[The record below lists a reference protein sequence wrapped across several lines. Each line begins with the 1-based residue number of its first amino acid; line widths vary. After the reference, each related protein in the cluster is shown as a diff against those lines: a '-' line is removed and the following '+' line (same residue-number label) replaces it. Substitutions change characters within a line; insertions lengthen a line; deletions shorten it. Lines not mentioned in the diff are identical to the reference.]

1 MTDQLKRIS
10 GNRWGTI
17 FSELPIL
24 RVFRFRRGPS
34 RKELMAVFHVKYDN
48 FKLLLESNTEL
59 LKIISDIEQKLRGQ
73 SAFGLPYIEAQ
84 TMRAFFHCSRM
95 IHCIEKMTGRPYLL
109 LKKVLEDIQQVI
121 KGEGSPAG
129 RTSCRDFILTY
140 PQILTH
146 DLADSVGEK
155 NANVAEVRNHVH
167 LTVPNGFAITTAA
180 FEHFMAANRLVEV
193 VQRLK
198 AKADIIET
206 ETILQVSEQIQQL
219 MAESDVP
226 EDLGRM
232 ILDAFDEL
240 ESGTPASCKPLKISM
255 RSSAIGEDS
264 TLSFAGQ
271 YLTVLNVPRE
281 KILEEYKNILASLF
295 TPRAIAYRL
304 HMGIPFTDASMA
316 VACMEMIPARA
327 SGVLYTRN
335 PVNPVDNRV
344 LINAVW
350 GLGPYAVD
358 GIVPPDSYFL
368 SKDDPPVLLKSRI
381 QEKTARLVGRP
392 DGYVVEEAVAE
403 ELRQQACL
411 SENQARELAA
421 AGLKLEAHFGCP
433 QDVEWALDNQERF
446 VILQARPLR
455 LEGRDSDGKTL
466 DPSIPEGATV
476 LLEDVDVAC
485 PGIGFGPAVHV
496 RTEADLAAFPDGGVL
511 IAVHAS
517 PQYVIAMNK
526 AQAIITDF
534 GSIVSHM
541 ASLAREYM
549 VPTLMNTRQ
558 ATSRITAG
566 TEVTVDAY
574 NGRVY
579 QGRVP
584 EVLDSG
590 LRHGG
595 FVVKGPAY
603 QALRRRA
610 DLIVPL
616 NLTDP
621 QSAQFAEQNCRTIH
635 DIMRFIHEKS
645 YAVVFQLGDLVTD
658 RASISA
664 QLKAPI
670 PIDLYVID
678 LFGGLKVDAT
688 RVASVTPEDVTSVP
702 FKALLKGML
711 HKDLVVSQTR
721 PVNLSGFLS
730 VMSEQMV
737 SQPGAGAE
745 RFGDRSYA
753 IVSDKYLNFSSRVGY
768 HYSVLDCYCGKTPAK
783 NYINFQFK
791 GGAADDVRRS
801 RRARMIEKVLGSL
814 GFLVETTG
822 DRVRARMAKQEE
834 SYLQEKIDILGRLLI
849 YTRQM
854 DMMMH
859 TETHVAQLTECFL
872 QGNYCLDPSAAQNR
886 EEACPPSEEPR
897 PQPP

>member
-1 MTDQLKRIS
+1 VGGASRRIADMTDHLRRPT
-10 GNRWGTI
+10 GNRWGMI
-17 FSELPIL
+17 FSELPI
-24 RVFRFRRGPS
+24 FRLFRSRRGPS
-34 RKELMAVFHVKYDN
+34 RQELMAAFHVKYDN

-95 IHCIEKMTGRPYLL
+95 IHCIEKMSGQPYPL
-109 LKKVLEDIQQVI
+109 LKKVLDDIQQVI
-121 KGEGSPAG
+121 KGEGSPTG

-140 PQILTH
+140 PQILSH
-146 DLADSVGEK
+146 ELVDSVGEK
-155 NANVAEVRNHVH
+155 NANVAEVQNHVH
-167 LTVPNGFAITTAA
+167 LTVPRGFAITTAA
-180 FEHFMAANRLVEV
+180 FGHFMTANRLVEV

-206 ETILQVSEQIQQL
+206 ETILQVSEQIQQI

-240 ESGTPASCKPLKISM
+240 DSGTPASCKPLKISM

-295 TPRAIAYRL
+295 TPRAIAYSL

-316 VACMEMIPARA
+316 VACMEMIPAQA
-327 SGVLYTRN
+327 SGVMYTRN

-381 QEKTARLVGRP
+381 QEKTVRLVGRP
-392 DGYVVEEAVAE
+392 DGYVVEETVAE

-411 SENQARELAA
+411 SEEQARELAA
-421 AGLKLEAHFGCP
+421 SGLKLEAHFGCP
-433 QDVEWALDNQERF
+433 QDVEWAMDNEERL
-446 VILQARPLR
+446 VILQTRPLR
-455 LEGRDSDGKTL
+455 MEGRDSDGKTF
-466 DPSIPEGATV
+466 DPGIPEGATV
-476 LLEDVDVAC
+476 LLGDADVAC
-485 PGIGFGPAVHV
+485 PGIGFGPAVHI

-511 IAVHAS
+511 IAVQAS

-558 ATSRITAG
+558 ATSLIAPG

-584 EVLDSG
+584 EVIDSG

-603 QALRRRA
+603 HALRRRA

-664 QLKAPI
+664 RLKAPI
-670 PIDLYVID
+670 PLDLYVID
-678 LFGGLKVDAT
+678 LFGGLRVDAT
-688 RVASVTPEDVTSVP
+688 RVASVTPEEVTSVP
-702 FKALLKGML
+702 FRALLKGML
-711 HKDLVVSQTR
+711 HQDLAVPQTR

-737 SQPGAGAE
+737 PQAGTGGE

-822 DRVRARMAKQEE
+822 DRVRARMAKQDE

-859 TETHVAQLTECFL
+859 SEAHVTQLTECFL
-872 QGNYCLDPSAAQNR
+872 QGNYCLDPARESA
-886 EEACPPSEEPR
+886 CSPV
-897 PQPP
+897 

>member
-1 MTDQLKRIS
+1 MTGMKLSD
-10 GNRWGTI
+10 
-17 FSELPIL
+17 LPIFNI
-24 RVFRFRRGPS
+24 FRFRKGPS
-34 RKELMAVFHVKYDN
+34 RQELMAGFTVKYDN

-73 SAFGLPYIEAQ
+73 SAFGLPFIEAQ

-95 IHCIEKMTGRPYLL
+95 IHCIEQMSGRPYPL
-109 LKKVLEDIQQVI
+109 LKRVLEDIQQVI
-121 KGEGSPAG
+121 KGEGGPGG
-129 RTSCRDFILTY
+129 RTSCTDFILKY
-140 PQILTH
+140 PQILTR
-146 DLADSVGEK
+146 DLAHAVGEK
-155 NANVAEVRNHVH
+155 NANVAEVRNQIH
-167 LTVPNGFAITTAA
+167 LSVPRGFAITTAA
-180 FEHFMAANRLVEV
+180 FDHFMAANRLVDV

-206 ETILQVSEQIQQL
+206 ETILQVSEQIQML
-219 MAESDVP
+219 MAESEVP

-232 ILDAFDEL
+232 IVESYDEL
-240 ESGTPASCKPLKISM
+240 DSETPASRKPLKISL

-304 HMGIPFTDASMA
+304 HMGIPFTEAAMA

-327 SGVLYTRN
+327 SGVMYTRN
-335 PVNPVDNRV
+335 PVNAVDNRV

-358 GIVPPDSYFL
+358 GVVPPDSYFL
-368 SKDDPPVLLKSRI
+368 SKDEPPVLLKSRI
-381 QEKTARLVGRP
+381 QEKTARLIGRV

-403 ELRQQACL
+403 ELRNRACL
-411 SENQARELAA
+411 SEEQTHELAG
-421 AGLKLEAHFGCP
+421 AGLKLEAHFGVP
-433 QDVEWALDNQERF
+433 QDVEWALDDAERL
-446 VILQARPLR
+446 VILQTRPLR
-455 LEGRDSDGKTL
+455 LEGRESDGKSL
-466 DPSIPEGATV
+466 DPGIPEGATV
-476 LLEDVDVAC
+476 LLDDADVAC
-485 PGIGFGPAVHV
+485 PGIGFGPAVLV
-496 RTEADLAAFPDGGVL
+496 RTEAELAAFPDGGVL

-517 PQYVIAMNK
+517 PQYVMAMNK

-558 ATSRITAG
+558 ATSRIAPG

-579 QGRVP
+579 LGRVP
-584 EVLDSG
+584 EVLNSG

-595 FVVKGPAY
+595 FIVKGPAY

-621 QSAQFAEQNCRTIH
+621 RSPHFAEQNCRTIH

-645 YAVVFQLGDLVTD
+645 YAEVFQLGDLVTE
-658 RASISA
+658 RARISA
-664 QLKAPI
+664 RLKAAI
-670 PIDLYVID
+670 PIDLHVID
-678 LFGGLKVDAT
+678 LFGGLSVDAT

-702 FKALLKGML
+702 FRALLRGML
-711 HKDLVVSQTR
+711 HKDLVASQTR

-730 VMSEQMV
+730 VMGEQMV
-737 SQPGAGAE
+737 SPPGAYSE

-791 GGAADDVRRS
+791 GGAADDARRS

-822 DRVRARMAKQEE
+822 DQVRARMAKQDQPYLEE
-834 SYLQEKIDILGRLLI
+834 KLDLLGRLLVF
-849 YTRQM
+849 TRQM

-859 TETHVAQLTECFL
+859 SEAHVTQLTECFL
-872 QGNYCLDPSAAQNR
+872 QGNYTLDPAALDKGR
-886 EEACPPSEEPR
+886 LTCPLPTPEQ
-897 PQPP
+897 QPDS

>member
-1 MTDQLKRIS
+1 MKL
-10 GNRWGTI
+10 
-17 FSELPIL
+17 SELPIFNI
-24 RVFRFRRGPS
+24 FRSRRSSS
-34 RKELMAVFHVKYDN
+34 RQELMAGFTVKYDN

-84 TMRAFFHCSRM
+84 TMRAFFHCGRM
-95 IHCIEKMTGRPYLL
+95 IHCIEQMSGRPYPL

-121 KGEGSPAG
+121 KGEASPAG
-129 RTSCRDFILTY
+129 RMACADFILTY
-140 PQILTH
+140 PRITTRG
-146 DLADSVGEK
+146 LADAVGEK
-155 NANVAEVRNHVH
+155 NANIAEVRNQVQ
-167 LTVPNGFAITTAA
+167 LAVPRGFAITTAA
-180 FEHFMAANRLVEV
+180 FDHFMAANRLVEV

-206 ETILQVSEQIQQL
+206 ETILQVSEQIQML
-219 MAESDVP
+219 MAESEVP
-226 EDLGRM
+226 DDLGRM
-232 ILDAFDEL
+232 IVAGFDEL
-240 ESGTPASCKPLKISM
+240 EADAPPSRRPLKVSM

-271 YLTVLNVPRE
+271 YLSVLNVPRE
-281 KILEEYKNILASLF
+281 RLLDEYKNILASLF

-304 HMGIPFTDASMA
+304 HMGIPFTEASMA

-327 SGVLYTRN
+327 SGVMYTRN
-335 PVNPVDNRV
+335 PVNAVDNRV

-381 QEKTARLVGRP
+381 QEKTARLVGRSE
-392 DGYVVEEAVAE
+392 GGVVEEAVSEA
-403 ELRQQACL
+403 LSRQACL
-411 SENQARELAA
+411 SEAQAQELAA
-421 AGLKLEAHFGCP
+421 AGLKLEAHFGLP
-433 QDVEWALDNQERF
+433 QDVEWALDDADRF
-446 VILQARPLR
+446 VILQTRPLR
-455 LEGRDSDGKTL
+455 LEGRESDGKSL
-466 DPSIPEGATV
+466 DAGIPEGAT
-476 LLEDVDVAC
+476 LLLDDADVAC

-496 RTEADLAAFPDGGVL
+496 RTEAELAAFPDGGVL
-511 IAVHAS
+511 VAVHAS
-517 PQYVIAMNK
+517 PQFVMAMNK

-558 ATSRITAG
+558 ATARIAPGTA
-566 TEVTVDAY
+566 VTVDAY
-574 NGRVY
+574 NGRIY
-579 QGRVP
+579 LGHVP
-584 EVLDSG
+584 EVLNSG

-595 FVVKGPAY
+595 FVVKGAAY

-621 QSAQFAEQNCRTIH
+621 RSPQFAEPHCRTIH

-664 QLKAPI
+664 KLQAAI

-678 LFGGLKVDAT
+678 LFGGLSVDAT
-688 RVASVTPEDVTSVP
+688 RVGSITPEQVVSVP

-711 HKDLVVSQTR
+711 RRDLGGGQPR
-721 PVNLSGFLS
+721 PVNMSGFLS
-730 VMSEQMV
+730 VMSEQIT
-737 SQPGAGAE
+737 SSGGTASD

-801 RRARMIEKVLGSL
+801 RRARMIEMVLGSL

-822 DRVRARMAKQEE
+822 DRVRARMAKQEQPHLE
-834 SYLQEKIDILGRLLI
+834 EKLDLLGRLLI

-859 TETHVAQLTECFL
+859 TEAHVIQLTECFL
-872 QGNYCLDPSAAQNR
+872 QGNYILDPAAAGTR
-886 EEACPPSEEPR
+886 ENACPLPGDDR
-897 PQPP
+897 PPA

>member
-1 MTDQLKRIS
+1 MRL
-10 GNRWGTI
+10 
-17 FSELPIL
+17 SELPIFNI
-24 RVFRFRRGPS
+24 FRSRKGPS
-34 RKELMAVFHVKYDN
+34 RQELMAGFTVKYDN

-84 TMRAFFHCSRM
+84 TMRAFFHCGRM
-95 IHCIEKMTGRPYLL
+95 IHCIERMSGRPYAL
-109 LKKVLEDIQQVI
+109 LKKVLEDIQHVI
-121 KGEGSPAG
+121 KGEGGPGG
-129 RTSCRDFILTY
+129 RTSCTDFILKY
-140 PQILTH
+140 PQITTR
-146 DLADSVGEK
+146 DLADAVGEK
-155 NANVAEVRNHVH
+155 NANVAEARNQVH
-167 LTVPNGFAITTAA
+167 LVVPRAFAITTAA
-180 FEHFMAANRLVEV
+180 FDHFMAANHLVEV
-193 VQRLK
+193 VRRLK

-206 ETILQVSEQIQQL
+206 ETILQVSEQIQML
-219 MAESDVP
+219 MAESEVP

-232 ILDAFDEL
+232 IIESYDELDAE
-240 ESGTPASCKPLKISM
+240 TPVARKPLKISM

-281 KILEEYKNILASLF
+281 KLLEEYRNILASLF

-304 HMGIPFTDASMA
+304 HMGIPFTEASMA

-327 SGVLYTRN
+327 SGVMYTRN
-335 PVNPVDNRV
+335 PVNAVDNRV

-368 SKDDPPVLLKSRI
+368 SKEDPPALLKSRI
-381 QEKTARLVGRP
+381 QEKTARLVGRA
-392 DGYVVEEAVAE
+392 DGYVVEEAVSE
-403 ELRQQACL
+403 ELRNQACL
-411 SENQARELAA
+411 SEAQAQELAA
-421 AGLKLEAHFGCP
+421 SGLKLEAHFGVP
-433 QDVEWALDNQERF
+433 QDVEWALDDADRF
-446 VILQARPLR
+446 VILQTRPLR
-455 LEGRDSDGKTL
+455 LEGRESDGKSL
-466 DPSIPEGATV
+466 DPCIPEGAT
-476 LLEDVDVAC
+476 LLLDDADVAC
-485 PGIGFGPAVHV
+485 PGIGCGPAVHV

-517 PQYVIAMNK
+517 PQFVMAMNK

-558 ATSRITAG
+558 ATTLITPG
-566 TEVTVDAY
+566 TEMTVDAY

-579 QGRVP
+579 LGRVP
-584 EVLDSG
+584 EVLNSG

-621 QSAQFAEQNCRTIH
+621 RSPHFAEQHCRTIH

-664 QLKAPI
+664 RLKAAI

-678 LFGGLKVDAT
+678 LFGGLKVDAA
-688 RVASVTPEDVTSVP
+688 RVEAVTPEDVVSVP
-702 FKALLKGML
+702 FKALLRGML
-711 HKDLVVSQTR
+711 RPDLGGAQPR
-721 PVNLSGFLS
+721 PVNLSGFFS
-730 VMSEQMV
+730 VMSEQV
-737 SQPGAGAE
+737 ISAGGTASE

-791 GGAADDVRRS
+791 GGAADDARRS

-822 DRVRARMAKQEE
+822 DRVRARLAKQEQAYIE
-834 SYLQEKIDILGRLLI
+834 EKLDLLGRLLI

-859 TETHVAQLTECFL
+859 TEAHVERLTECFL
-872 QGNYCLDPSAAQNR
+872 QGNYRLDPTDSENR
-886 EEACPPSEEPR
+886 EGACPLPEKER
-897 PQPP
+897 VQPPA

>member
-1 MTDQLKRIS
+1 MKL
-10 GNRWGTI
+10 
-17 FSELPIL
+17 SELPIFNI
-24 RVFRFRRGPS
+24 FRSRNRPS
-34 RKELMAVFHVKYDN
+34 RQELMTGFTVKYDN

-84 TMRAFFHCSRM
+84 TMRSFFHCGRM
-95 IHCIEKMTGRPYLL
+95 IQCIEKMSGRPYPLL
-109 LKKVLEDIQQVI
+109 RKALDDIQHLI
-121 KGEGSPAG
+121 KGEAVSAG
-129 RTSCRDFILTY
+129 RAACGDLILTY
-140 PQILTH
+140 DRIRSRE
-146 DLADSVGEK
+146 LAEAVGEK
-155 NANVAEVRNHVH
+155 NANVAEVFNHVH
-167 LTVPNGFAITTAA
+167 LTVPRGFAITTAA

-206 ETILQVSEQIQQL
+206 ETILQVSEQIQLL

-226 EDLGRM
+226 EDLGRQ
-232 ILDAFDEL
+232 ILATYDEL
-240 ESGTPASCKPLKISM
+240 NAQTPASRRPLKISM

-264 TLSFAGQ
+264 ALSFAGQ

-281 KILEEYKNILASLF
+281 KILDEYKNILASLF

-304 HMGIPFTDASMA
+304 HMGIPFTEASMA
-316 VACMEMIPARA
+316 VACMEMIPART
-327 SGVLYTRN
+327 SGVMYTRN
-335 PVNPVDNRV
+335 PVNAVDNRV

-381 QEKTARLVGRP
+381 QEKTARLVGRA
-392 DGYVVEEAVAE
+392 DGYVVEEKVSE
-403 ELRQQACL
+403 ELSRQACL
-411 SENQARELAA
+411 TEDQARALAVS
-421 AGLKLEAHFGCP
+421 GLKLEAHFGSP
-433 QDVEWALDNQERF
+433 QDVEWALDEADRF
-446 VILQARPLR
+446 VILQTRPLR
-455 LEGRDSDGKTL
+455 LEGREADSQGL
-466 DPSIPEGATV
+466 DPGIPEGAQV
-476 LLEDVDVAC
+476 LLEDADVAC

-496 RTEADLAAFPDGGVL
+496 RTEAELAAFPDGGVL

-517 PQYVIAMNK
+517 PQFVMAMNK

-558 ATSRITAG
+558 ATARVASG

-579 QGRVP
+579 LGKVP
-584 EVLDSG
+584 EVLNSG

-616 NLTDP
+616 HLTDP
-621 QSAQFAEQNCRTIH
+621 KSPHFAEDRCRTIH
-635 DIMRFIHEKS
+635 DIMRFIHERS
-645 YAVVFQLGDLVTD
+645 YAVVFQLGDMVTD

-664 QLKAPI
+664 RLKAPI

-678 LFGGLKVDAT
+678 LSGGLKVDAT
-688 RVASVTPEDVTSVP
+688 KVDVVTPEEVASVP
-702 FKALLKGML
+702 FRALLQGML
-711 HKDLVVSQTR
+711 HKDLGGAQPR
-721 PVNLSGFLS
+721 PVNLSGFFS
-730 VMSEQMV
+730 VMSEQV
-737 SQPGAGAE
+737 LSSGGSASE

-753 IVSDKYLNFSSRVGY
+753 IISDKYLNFSSRVGY

-791 GGAADDVRRS
+791 GGAADDMRRA
-801 RRARMIEKVLGSL
+801 RRARMIEKLLGRL
-814 GFLVETTG
+814 GFLVESAG
-822 DRVRARMAKQEE
+822 DRVTARMAKQEDA
-834 SYLQEKIDILGRLLI
+834 YLAEKLDVLGRLLI

-859 TETHVAQLTECFL
+859 TEAHVEQFTECFL
-872 QGNYCLDPSAAQNR
+872 QGNYCFDATAAANR
-886 EEACPPSEEPR
+886 EGACPLPNDAA
-897 PQPP
+897 PPP

>member
-1 MTDQLKRIS
+1 MKLSD
-10 GNRWGTI
+10 
-17 FSELPIL
+17 LPIFNI
-24 RVFRFRRGPS
+24 FRS
-34 RKELMAVFHVKYDN
+34 RKSSSRQELMASFTVKYDN

-84 TMRAFFHCSRM
+84 TMRAFFHCGRM
-95 IHCIEKMTGRPYLL
+95 IHCIEQMSGRPYAS
-109 LKKVLEDIQQVI
+109 LKKVLENIQHLI
-121 KGEGSPAG
+121 KGEGGPGG
-129 RTSCRDFILTY
+129 RTSCMEFILKY
-140 PQILTH
+140 PQIFTR
-146 DLADSVGEK
+146 DLADAVGEK
-155 NANVAEVRNHVH
+155 NANVAEVHNQVH
-167 LTVPNGFAITTAA
+167 LAVPRGFAITTTA
-180 FEHFMAANRLVEV
+180 FDHFMAANRLVEV

-206 ETILQVSEQIQQL
+206 ETILQVSEQIQML
-219 MAESDVP
+219 MAESEVP

-232 ILDAFDEL
+232 IVESYDELDAE
-240 ESGTPASCKPLKISM
+240 TPASRKPLKISM

-281 KILEEYKNILASLF
+281 KLLDEYKNILASLF

-304 HMGIPFTDASMA
+304 HMGIPFTEASMA

-327 SGVLYTRN
+327 SGVMYTRN
-335 PVNPVDNRV
+335 PVNVVDNRV

-358 GIVPPDSYFL
+358 GIVPPDSYFM
-368 SKDDPPVLLKSRI
+368 SKDDPPTLLKSRI
-381 QEKTARLVGRP
+381 QEKKARLVGRA

-403 ELRQQACL
+403 EMRNQACL
-411 SENQARELAA
+411 SEDQARQLAA
-421 AGLKLEAHFGCP
+421 AGLKLEAHFGVP
-433 QDVEWALDNQERF
+433 QDVEWALDDADQL
-446 VILQARPLR
+446 VILQTRPLR
-455 LEGRDSDGKTL
+455 LEGRESDGKSL
-466 DPSIPEGATV
+466 DPAIPEGAT
-476 LLEDVDVAC
+476 LLLDDADVAC

-511 IAVHAS
+511 IAVHTS
-517 PQYVIAMNK
+517 PQYVMAMNK

-558 ATSRITAG
+558 ATALIAPG
-566 TEVTVDAY
+566 TEITVDAY

-579 QGRVP
+579 LGRVP
-584 EVLDSG
+584 EVLNSG

-595 FVVKGPAY
+595 FVLKGPAY

-621 QSAQFAEQNCRTIH
+621 KSPQFAEQHCRTIH

-664 QLKAPI
+664 RLKAAI
-670 PIDLYVID
+670 PLDLYVID

-688 RVASVTPEDVTSVP
+688 RVAAVTPEDVTSVP
-702 FKALLKGML
+702 FRALLKGML
-711 HKDLVVSQTR
+711 RKDLAATQTR

-730 VMSEQMV
+730 VMGEQMV
-737 SQPGAGAE
+737 SQPGANE

-753 IVSDKYLNFSSRVGY
+753 LISDKYLNFSSRVGY

-822 DRVRARMAKQEE
+822 DRVRARMAKQNQAYLEE
-834 SYLQEKIDILGRLLI
+834 KLDLLGRLLI

-859 TETHVAQLTECFL
+859 TEAHVTQLTECFL
-872 QGNYCLDPSAAQNR
+872 QGNYSLDPAGSGNR
-886 EEACPPSEEPR
+886 EGACPLPEGERQQASP
-897 PQPP
+897 

>member
-1 MTDQLKRIS
+1 MFR
-10 GNRWGTI
+10 N
-17 FSELPIL
+17 LPIFQL
-24 RVFRFRRGPS
+24 FRSRKSPS
-34 RKELMAVFHVKYDN
+34 RQALMAAFHLKYDN

-73 SAFGLPYIEAQ
+73 SAFGMPYIEAQ
-84 TMRAFFHCSRM
+84 TMRAFFHCGRM
-95 IHCIEKMTGRPYLL
+95 IDCIEKMSGRAHAS
-109 LKKVLEDIQQVI
+109 LKKAMDGIQQTI
-121 KGEGSPAG
+121 MGEAAPVP
-129 RTSCRDFILTY
+129 RTRCNDFILKY
-140 PQILTH
+140 AAIGPGM
-146 DLADSVGEK
+146 AEAVGEK
-155 NANVAEVRNHVH
+155 NANLAEVRNRVK
-167 LTVPNGFAITTAA
+167 LAVPGGFAVTTAA
-180 FEHFMAANRLVEV
+180 FEHFMAANRLVQV
-193 VQRLK
+193 VQKLK

-206 ETILQVSEQIQQL
+206 ETILQVSEQIQML
-219 MAESDVP
+219 MAESEVP
-226 EDLGRM
+226 DDLARQ
-232 ILDAFDEL
+232 ILNAYDEL
-240 ESGTPASCKPLKISM
+240 EAQTPDTRRPLKISM

-281 KILEEYKNILASLF
+281 KILDEYRNILASLF

-304 HMGIPFTDASMA
+304 HMGIPFTEASMA
-316 VACMEMIPARA
+316 VACLEMIPARA

-368 SKDDPPVLLKSRI
+368 SKDEPPMLLKSRI
-381 QEKTARLVGRP
+381 QEKAARLVSRP

-403 ELRQQACL
+403 DLRLRPCL
-411 SENQARELAA
+411 SEAQAKTLAV
-421 AGLKLEAHFGCP
+421 AGLMLERHYGVP
-433 QDVEWALDNQERF
+433 QDVEWALDEGERF
-446 VILQARPLR
+446 IILQTRPLR
-455 LEGRDSDGKTL
+455 LEGRETDGRTL
-466 DPSIPEGATV
+466 DSGIPEGATL
-476 LLEDVDVAC
+476 LLEDADVAC
-485 PGIGFGPAVHV
+485 PGIGFGPAVIV

-511 IAVHAS
+511 IAMHAS
-517 PQYVIAMNK
+517 PQYVMAMNK

-549 VPTLMNTRQ
+549 VPTLMNTRR
-558 ATSRITAG
+558 ATTAIAPG
-566 TEVTVDAY
+566 TEMTVDGY

-579 QGRVP
+579 LGRVP

-621 QSAQFAEQNCRTIH
+621 KSPQFSEQYCRTIH

-658 RASISA
+658 QASISA
-664 QLKAPI
+664 RLKAAI
-670 PIDLYVID
+670 PLDLYVID
-678 LFGGLKVDAT
+678 LFGGLNVDAT
-688 RVASVTPEDVTSVP
+688 RVAAVTPQEVSSVP
-702 FKALLKGML
+702 FNALLRGML
-711 HKDLVVSQTR
+711 HQDLAACRTR

-730 VMSEQMV
+730 VVGEQMV
-737 SQPGAGAE
+737 SQPGAGNE

-753 IVSDKYLNFSSRVGY
+753 IISDKYLNFSSRVGY

-822 DRVRARMAKQEE
+822 DRVRARLAKQEQAYIE
-834 SYLQEKIDILGRLLI
+834 EKLDLLGRLLI

-859 TETHVAQLTECFL
+859 SEAHVAHLTECFL
-872 QGNYCLDPSAAQNR
+872 QGNYSLDPAVSDNR
-886 EEACPPSEEPR
+886 GDAGPLPGDERQQAPP
-897 PQPP
+897 

>member
-1 MTDQLKRIS
+1 MTDQLKRTS
-10 GNRWGTI
+10 GSRWRML
-17 FSELPIL
+17 FSELPIFSL
-24 RVFRFRRGPS
+24 FRSGRSPS
-34 RKELMAVFHVKYDN
+34 RKQLMAGFHVKYDN

-95 IHCIEKMTGRPYLL
+95 IQCIEKMSGRPFPLL
-109 LKKVLEDIQQVI
+109 RNVLGDIQQII

-140 PQILTH
+140 PQIRTRE
-146 DLADSVGEK
+146 LADSVGEK

-167 LTVPNGFAITTAA
+167 LAVPNGFAITTTA
-180 FEHFMAANRLVEV
+180 FEYFMAANRLVEV

-219 MAESDVP
+219 MAESEVP
-226 EDLGRM
+226 WDLGRM

-240 ESGTPASCKPLKISM
+240 ASVTPASRKPLKISM

-281 KILEEYKNILASLF
+281 KILEEYKAILASLF

-304 HMGIPFTDASMA
+304 HMGIPFTEASMA

-327 SGVLYTRN
+327 SGVMYTRN
-335 PVNPVDNRV
+335 PLNPVDNRV
-344 LINAVW
+344 LVNAVW

-381 QEKTARLVGRP
+381 QEKAARLVGRA
-392 DGYVVEEAVAE
+392 DGYVIEETVAE

-411 SENQARELAA
+411 SEDQARELAVS
-421 AGLKLEAHFGCP
+421 GLKLEAHFGCA
-433 QDVEWALDNQERF
+433 QDIEWALDEMNRF
-446 VILQARPLR
+446 VILQTRPLR
-455 LEGRDSDGKTL
+455 IEGRESDGKTL
-466 DPSIPEGATV
+466 ESGIPAGATV
-476 LLEDVDVAC
+476 LLEDADVAC

-558 ATSRITAG
+558 ATAHIPPG

-579 QGRVP
+579 QGRVQ

-595 FVVKGPAY
+595 FIVKGPAY

-616 NLTDP
+616 NLMDP
-621 QSAQFAEQNCRTIH
+621 RSPQFSEQNCRTLH

-645 YAVVFQLGDLVTD
+645 YAVIFQLGDLVTN
-658 RASISA
+658 RSGISVR
-664 QLKAPI
+664 LKAPI

-688 RVASVTPEDVTSVP
+688 RVASVTPEEVTSVP
-702 FKALLKGML
+702 FRALLKGML
-711 HKDLVVSQTR
+711 HPDLAVPQTR
-721 PVNLSGFLS
+721 PVNLSGFLA

-737 SQPGAGAE
+737 SQPGAGNE

-753 IVSDKYLNFSSRVGY
+753 IISDKYLNFSSRVGY

-801 RRARMIEKVLGSL
+801 RRARMIEKVLGTL

-822 DRVRARMAKQEE
+822 DQVRARMAKQDEF
-834 SYLQEKIDILGRLLI
+834 YLQEKIDILGRLVI

-859 TETHVAQLTECFL
+859 TEAHVTQLTECFL
-872 QGNYCLDPSAAQNR
+872 QGNYCLDPGR
-886 EEACPPSEEPR
+886 DGGCPLPAVEDR
-897 PQPP
+897 PCDG

>member
-1 MTDQLKRIS
+1 MKLSD
-10 GNRWGTI
+10 
-17 FSELPIL
+17 LPIFNI
-24 RVFRFRRGPS
+24 FRS
-34 RKELMAVFHVKYDN
+34 RKGLSRQELMAGFTVKYDN

-84 TMRAFFHCSRM
+84 TMRAFFHCGRM
-95 IHCIEKMTGRPYLL
+95 IHCIEQMAGRPYHL
-109 LKKVLEDIQQVI
+109 LKKVLEDIQHVI
-121 KGEGSPAG
+121 KGEGGSAE
-129 RTSCRDFILTY
+129 RTSCRDFILKY
-140 PQILTH
+140 PQISTR
-146 DLADSVGEK
+146 DLADAVGEK
-155 NANVAEVRNHVH
+155 NANVAEVRNQVH
-167 LTVPNGFAITTAA
+167 LAVPRGFAITTAA
-180 FEHFMAANRLVEV
+180 FDHFMAANRLVEV

-206 ETILQVSEQIQQL
+206 ETILQVSEQIQML
-219 MAESDVP
+219 MAESEVP

-232 ILDAFDEL
+232 IVESYDEL
-240 ESGTPASCKPLKISM
+240 AAETPASRKPLKISM

-304 HMGIPFTDASMA
+304 HMGIPFTEASMA

-327 SGVLYTRN
+327 SGVMYTRN
-335 PVNPVDNRV
+335 PVNAVDNRV

-381 QEKTARLVGRP
+381 QEKTARLVGRA
-392 DGYVVEEAVAE
+392 DGYVVEEPVAE
-403 ELRQQACL
+403 ELRLQACL
-411 SENQARELAA
+411 SEEQTRELAA
-421 AGLKLEAHFGCP
+421 AGLKLEAHFGVP
-433 QDVEWALDNQERF
+433 QDVEWALDDEDRF
-446 VILQARPLR
+446 IILQTRPLR
-455 LEGRDSDGKTL
+455 LEGRESDGKSL
-466 DPSIPEGATV
+466 DAGIPEGATV
-476 LLEDVDVAC
+476 LLEDADVAC
-485 PGIGFGPAVHV
+485 PGIGFGPAVLV

-517 PQYVIAMNK
+517 PQFVMAMNK

-558 ATSRITAG
+558 ATHLIAPG
-566 TEVTVDAY
+566 TEMTVDAY

-579 QGRVP
+579 LGRVP
-584 EVLDSG
+584 EVLNSG

-595 FVVKGPAY
+595 FVLKGPAY

-621 QSAQFAEQNCRTIH
+621 RSPQFAEQGCRTIH

-664 QLKAPI
+664 RLKAAI
-670 PIDLYVID
+670 PLDLYVID
-678 LFGGLKVDAT
+678 LFGGLSVDVT
-688 RVASVTPEDVTSVP
+688 RVAAVAPGDVTSVP
-702 FKALLKGML
+702 FRALLKGLL
-711 HKDLVVSQTR
+711 HKDLAASQTR

-737 SQPGAGAE
+737 SQPGANE

-753 IVSDKYLNFSSRVGY
+753 IISDKYLNFSSRVGY

-822 DRVRARMAKQEE
+822 DRVRARMAKQDQAYLEE
-834 SYLQEKIDILGRLLI
+834 KLDLLGRLLI

-859 TETHVAQLTECFL
+859 SEAHVTQLTECFL
-872 QGNYCLDPSAAQNR
+872 QGNYSLDPAASGHR
-886 EEACPPSEEPR
+886 EGGCPLPEGERQQS
-897 PQPP
+897 PP

>member
-1 MTDQLKRIS
+1 MKL
-10 GNRWGTI
+10 
-17 FSELPIL
+17 SELPIFNI
-24 RVFRFRRGPS
+24 FRSRRGPS
-34 RKELMAVFHVKYDN
+34 RQELMAGFTVKYDN

-84 TMRAFFHCSRM
+84 TMRAFFHCGRM
-95 IHCIEKMTGRPYLL
+95 IHCLEQMSGRPYHP
-109 LKKVLEDIQQVI
+109 LKKALEEIQQVI
-121 KGEGSPAG
+121 KGEGGGAV
-129 RTSCRDFILTY
+129 RTSCRDFILRY
-140 PQILTH
+140 PQITTR
-146 DLADSVGEK
+146 DQADAVGEK
-155 NANVAEVRNHVH
+155 NANVAEAHNQAH
-167 LTVPNGFAITTAA
+167 LAVPQGFAVTTAA
-180 FEHFMAANRLVEV
+180 FDHFMAANRLVEV

-206 ETILQVSEQIQQL
+206 ETILQVSEQIQML
-219 MAESDVP
+219 IAESEVP
-226 EDLGRM
+226 EELGRM
-232 ILDAFDEL
+232 ILEGYDEL
-240 ESGTPASCKPLKISM
+240 DAATPAARRPLKISM

-264 TLSFAGQ
+264 ALSFAGQ

-281 KILEEYKNILASLF
+281 KILEEYRNILASLF

-304 HMGIPFTDASMA
+304 HMGIPFTEASMA

-327 SGVLYTRN
+327 SGVMYTRN
-335 PVNPVDNRV
+335 PVNAVDNRV

-381 QEKTARLVGRP
+381 QEKTARLVGRA

-403 ELRQQACL
+403 ELRLQACL
-411 SENQARELAA
+411 SEDQTRELAA
-421 AGLKLEAHFGCP
+421 AGLKLEAHFGVP
-433 QDVEWALDNQERF
+433 QDVEWALDEEGRF
-446 VILQARPLR
+446 IILQTRPLR
-455 LEGRDSDGKTL
+455 LEGRESDGQSL
-466 DPSIPEGATV
+466 DSGIPHGATV
-476 LLEDVDVAC
+476 PIPDADVAC
-485 PGIGFGPAVHV
+485 PGIGFGPTVHV

-511 IAVHAS
+511 VAAHTS
-517 PQYVIAMNK
+517 PQFVMAMNK

-558 ATSRITAG
+558 ATALIAPG

-579 QGRVP
+579 LGRVP
-584 EVLDSG
+584 EVLNSG

-621 QSAQFAEQNCRTIH
+621 RSPHFAEQNCRTLH

-664 QLKAPI
+664 RLKAPI
-670 PIDLYVID
+670 PIDLHVID
-678 LFGGLKVDAT
+678 LFGGLSVDAT
-688 RVASVTPEDVTSVP
+688 RVAAVTPEEVTSVP
-702 FKALLKGML
+702 FRALLRGML
-711 HKDLVVSQTR
+711 RKDLAANQTR

-730 VMSEQMV
+730 VMGEQMV
-737 SQPGAGAE
+737 SQPGANE

-791 GGAADDVRRS
+791 GGAADNVRRS

-822 DRVRARMAKQEE
+822 DRVRARLAKQEQA
-834 SYLQEKIDILGRLLI
+834 YLEEKLDLLGRLLI

-859 TETHVAQLTECFL
+859 SEAHVTQLTECFL
-872 QGNYCLDPSAAQNR
+872 QGNYSLDPAGNGNSAG
-886 EEACPPSEEPR
+886 ACPLPGGER
-897 PQPP
+897 RQAPQ

>member
-1 MTDQLKRIS
+1 MKLSD
-10 GNRWGTI
+10 
-17 FSELPIL
+17 LPIFNI
-24 RVFRFRRGPS
+24 FRS
-34 RKELMAVFHVKYDN
+34 RKSSSRQELMAGFTVKYDN

-95 IHCIEKMTGRPYLL
+95 IHCIEQMSGRPYPS
-109 LKKVLEDIQQVI
+109 LKKVLEDIQHVI
-121 KGEGSPAG
+121 KGEGDPGG
-129 RTSCRDFILTY
+129 RASCPDFILKY
-140 PQILTH
+140 PQIITR
-146 DLADSVGEK
+146 DLADAVGEK
-155 NANVAEVRNHVH
+155 NANVAEVRNQVH
-167 LTVPNGFAITTAA
+167 LAVPRGFAITTTA

-206 ETILQVSEQIQQL
+206 ETILQVSEQIQML
-219 MAESDVP
+219 MAESEVP

-232 ILDAFDEL
+232 IVASYDELDAE
-240 ESGTPASCKPLKISM
+240 TPAARKPLKISM

-281 KILEEYKNILASLF
+281 KLLEEYKNILSSLF

-304 HMGIPFTDASMA
+304 HMGVPFTEASMA

-327 SGVLYTRN
+327 SGVMYTRN
-335 PVNPVDNRV
+335 PVNAVDNRV

-368 SKDDPPVLLKSRI
+368 SKDCPPVLLKSRI
-381 QEKTARLVGRP
+381 QEKTARLVGRA
-392 DGYVVEEAVAE
+392 DGYVVEEAVSE
-403 ELRQQACL
+403 EQSKQACL
-411 SENQARELAA
+411 SESQTCELAA
-421 AGLKLEAHFGCP
+421 AGLKLETHFGVP
-433 QDVEWALDNQERF
+433 QDVEWALDDAGRF
-446 VILQARPLR
+446 IILQTRPLR
-455 LEGRDSDGKTL
+455 LEGRESDSKSL
-466 DPSIPEGATV
+466 DTGIPENATV
-476 LLEDVDVAC
+476 LLDDADVAC

-496 RTEADLAAFPDGGVL
+496 RTEAELAAFPDGGVL

-549 VPTLMNTRQ
+549 VPTLMNLRQ
-558 ATSRITAG
+558 ATSRIAPG
-566 TEVTVDAY
+566 TEITVDAY

-579 QGRVP
+579 LGRVQ
-584 EVLDSG
+584 EVLNSG

-621 QSAQFAEQNCRTIH
+621 KSPQFAEQHCRTIH

-645 YAVVFQLGDLVTD
+645 YAVVFQLGDMVTD

-664 QLKAPI
+664 RLKAAI

-678 LFGGLKVDAT
+678 LFGGLSVDAT
-688 RVASVTPEDVTSVP
+688 RVASVTPEEVTSVP
-702 FKALLKGML
+702 FRALLKGML
-711 HKDLVVSQTR
+711 RKDLAANQAR

-730 VMSEQMV
+730 VMGEQMV
-737 SQPGAGAE
+737 SQPGANE

-753 IVSDKYLNFSSRVGY
+753 LISDKYLNFSSRVGY

-822 DRVRARMAKQEE
+822 DRVRARMAKQEQ
-834 SYLQEKIDILGRLLI
+834 SYIEEKLDQLGRLLI

-859 TETHVAQLTECFL
+859 TEAHVTQLTECFL
-872 QGNYCLDPSAAQNR
+872 QGNYSLDPAGSGNR
-886 EEACPPSEEPR
+886 EGACPLPESER
-897 PQPP
+897 QQSPP

>member
-1 MTDQLKRIS
+1 MKL
-10 GNRWGTI
+10 
-17 FSELPIL
+17 SELPIFSI
-24 RVFRFRRGPS
+24 FRS
-34 RKELMAVFHVKYDN
+34 RKGASRQHLMAKFTLKYEN

-84 TMRAFFHCSRM
+84 TMRSFFHCGRM
-95 IHCIEKMTGRPYLL
+95 IHCIEQMSGRPYPL
-109 LKKVLEDIQQVI
+109 LKKVLEDIQHQI
-121 KGEGSPAG
+121 KGEG
-129 RTSCRDFILTY
+129 
-140 PQILTH
+140 
-146 DLADSVGEK
+146 LADSRTPCREFILKYSQITSRELAEAVGEK
-155 NANVAEVRNHVH
+155 NANVAEVRNQLH
-167 LTVPNGFAITTAA
+167 LAVPRGFAITTAA
-180 FEHFMAANRLVEV
+180 FDHFMAANRLVEV

-198 AKADIIET
+198 AKADISET
-206 ETILQVSEQIQQL
+206 ETILQVSEQIQML

-232 ILDAFDEL
+232 ILATYDEL
-240 ESGTPASCKPLKISM
+240 DAQTPFARRPLKISM

-281 KILEEYKNILASLF
+281 KILDEYKNILASLF

-304 HMGIPFTDASMA
+304 HMGIPFTEASMA

-327 SGVLYTRN
+327 SGVMYTRN

-368 SKDDPPVLLKSRI
+368 SKGEPPLLLKSRI
-381 QEKTARLVGRP
+381 QEKNARLVGRP
-392 DGYVVEEAVAE
+392 DGYVIEEAVAE
-403 ELRQQACL
+403 DLRQAACL
-411 SENQARELAA
+411 SEAQVQALAA
-421 AGLKLEAHFGCP
+421 SGLKLEAHYGVP
-433 QDVEWALDNQERF
+433 QDVEWALDDVDRF
-446 VILQARPLR
+446 VILQTRPLR
-455 LEGRDSDGKTL
+455 LEGRESDGKSL
-466 DPSIPEGATV
+466 DSGIPEGAQV
-476 LLEDVDVAC
+476 LLEDADVAC

-496 RTEADLAAFPDGGVL
+496 RTEAELAAFPDGGVL

-534 GSIVSHM
+534 GSVVSHM

-558 ATSRITAG
+558 ATQRVAPG

-579 QGRVP
+579 LGRVP
-584 EVLDSG
+584 EVLNSG

-595 FVVKGPAY
+595 FVSKGPAY

-621 QSAQFAEQNCRTIH
+621 KSPQFAEERCRTIH
-635 DIMRFIHEKS
+635 DIMRFIHERS
-645 YAVVFQLGDLVTD
+645 YSVVFQLGDMVTD
-658 RASISA
+658 RASVSA
-664 QLKAPI
+664 RLKAPI

-678 LFGGLKVDAT
+678 LAGGLKVDAT
-688 RVASVTPEDVTSVP
+688 RVETVTPEEVVSIP
-702 FKALLKGML
+702 FKALLRGML
-711 HKDLVVSQTR
+711 HQDLGGSQPR
-721 PVNLSGFLS
+721 PVNLSGFFS
-730 VMSEQMV
+730 VMSEQV
-737 SQPGAGAE
+737 LSSGGTASE

-753 IVSDKYLNFSSRVGY
+753 IISDKYLNFSSRVGY

-791 GGAADDVRRS
+791 GGAADDIRRS
-801 RRARMIEKVLGSL
+801 RRARMIEKVLGNL
-814 GFLVETTG
+814 GFLVEATG
-822 DRVRARMAKQEE
+822 DRVTARMAKQED
-834 SYLQEKIDILGRLLI
+834 SYLAEKLDLLGRLLI

-859 TETHVAQLTECFL
+859 TESHVERLTECFL
-872 QGNYCLDPSAAQNR
+872 QGNYCLDPDAAVNR
-886 EEACPPSEEPR
+886 NSACPLPESDR
-897 PQPP
+897 PQAPA

>member
-1 MTDQLKRIS
+1 MIL
-10 GNRWGTI
+10 
-17 FSELPIL
+17 SELPM
-24 RVFRFRRGPS
+24 FRLFRS
-34 RKELMAVFHVKYDN
+34 RRSSSREKLMSAFHVKYDN

-95 IHCIEKMTGRPYLL
+95 IHCIEQMSGRPYPQ
-109 LKKVLEDIQQVI
+109 LKKVLDDIQLII

-146 DLADSVGEK
+146 ELADSVGEK

-167 LTVPNGFAITTAA
+167 LTVPRGFAITTAA
-180 FEHFMAANRLVEV
+180 FEHFMAVNRLVEV

-232 ILDAFDEL
+232 ILDAFDAL
-240 ESGTPASCKPLKISM
+240 DSGTPASRKPLKISI

-281 KILEEYKNILASLF
+281 KVLEEYKNILASLF

-316 VACMEMIPARA
+316 VACMEMIPAQA
-327 SGVLYTRN
+327 SGVMYTRN

-392 DGYVVEEAVAE
+392 DGYVVEEMVAE

-411 SENQARELAA
+411 SEDQARELAA
-421 AGLKLEAHFGCP
+421 SGLKLEAHFGSA
-433 QDVEWALDNQERF
+433 QDIEWALDEKDRF

-466 DPSIPEGATV
+466 DPGIPEGATV
-476 LLEDVDVAC
+476 LLEDADVAC
-485 PGIGFGPAVHV
+485 PGIGFGPALHV

-558 ATSRITAG
+558 ATSRIAPG

-579 QGRVP
+579 QGRVQ

-621 QSAQFAEQNCRTIH
+621 RSPHFSEQNCRTLH

-658 RASISA
+658 RASISTR
-664 QLKAPI
+664 LKAPI

-688 RVASVTPEDVTSVP
+688 RVVSVTPEDVTSVP
-702 FKALLKGML
+702 FRALLKGML
-711 HKDLVVSQTR
+711 HRDLAVAQTR

-737 SQPGAGAE
+737 SQPGAGNE

-801 RRARMIEKVLGSL
+801 RRARMIEKVLGSV

-822 DRVRARMAKQEE
+822 DRVQARMAKQDE

-859 TETHVAQLTECFL
+859 SEAHVTQLTECFL
-872 QGNYCLDPSAAQNR
+872 QGNYCLDPAR
-886 EEACPPSEEPR
+886 EGACPVPGSEG

>member
-1 MTDQLKRIS
+1 VHNQ
-10 GNRWGTI
+10 
-17 FSELPIL
+17 
-24 RVFRFRRGPS
+24 
-34 RKELMAVFHVKYDN
+34 
-48 FKLLLESNTEL
+48 
-59 LKIISDIEQKLRGQ
+59 
-73 SAFGLPYIEAQ
+73 
-84 TMRAFFHCSRM
+84 
-95 IHCIEKMTGRPYLL
+95 
-109 LKKVLEDIQQVI
+109 
-121 KGEGSPAG
+121 
-129 RTSCRDFILTY
+129 
-140 PQILTH
+140 
-146 DLADSVGEK
+146 
-155 NANVAEVRNHVH
+155 VH
-167 LTVPNGFAITTAA
+167 LAVPRGFAITTAA
-180 FEHFMAANRLVEV
+180 FDHFMAANRLVEV

-206 ETILQVSEQIQQL
+206 ETILQVSEQIQML
-219 MAESDVP
+219 MAESEIP

-232 ILDAFDEL
+232 IVENYDELDAE
-240 ESGTPASCKPLKISM
+240 TPAFRKPLKISM

-304 HMGIPFTDASMA
+304 HMGIPFTEASMA

-327 SGVLYTRN
+327 SGVMYTRN
-335 PVNPVDNRV
+335 PVNAVDNRV

-368 SKDDPPVLLKSRI
+368 SKDDPPALLKSRI
-381 QEKTARLVGRP
+381 QEKTARLVGRT

-403 ELRQQACL
+403 DLRQKACL
-411 SENQARELAA
+411 SENQTRELAA
-421 AGLKLEAHFGCP
+421 AGLKLEAHFGVP
-433 QDVEWALDNQERF
+433 QDVEWALDDEDRF
-446 VILQARPLR
+446 VILQTRPLR
-455 LEGRDSDGKTL
+455 LEGRESDGKSL
-466 DPSIPEGATV
+466 DAGIPEGATV
-476 LLEDVDVAC
+476 LLEDADVAC

-511 IAVHAS
+511 IAVHTS
-517 PQYVIAMNK
+517 PQYVMAMNK

-558 ATSRITAG
+558 ATALIASG
-566 TEVTVDAY
+566 TEITVDAY

-579 QGRVP
+579 LGRVP
-584 EVLDSG
+584 EVLNSG

-595 FVVKGPAY
+595 FVLKGPAY

-621 QSAQFAEQNCRTIH
+621 RSPHFAEQNCRTIH

-658 RASISA
+658 RASVSA
-664 QLKAPI
+664 RLKAAI
-670 PIDLYVID
+670 PIDLHVID
-678 LFGGLKVDAT
+678 LFGGLSVDAT
-688 RVASVTPEDVTSVP
+688 RVAAVTPEEVTSVP
-702 FKALLKGML
+702 FRALLKGML
-711 HKDLVVSQTR
+711 RKDLAAAQTR

-730 VMSEQMV
+730 VMGEQMV
-737 SQPGAGAE
+737 SQPGANE

-753 IVSDKYLNFSSRVGY
+753 IISDKYLNFSSRVGY
-768 HYSVLDCYCGKTPAK
+768 HYSVLDSYCGKTPAK

-791 GGAADDVRRS
+791 GGAADDIRRS

-822 DRVRARMAKQEE
+822 DRVRARMAKQEQA
-834 SYLQEKIDILGRLLI
+834 YLEEKLDLLGRLLI

-859 TETHVAQLTECFL
+859 TEAHVTQLTECFL
-872 QGNYCLDPSAAQNR
+872 IGNYSLDPAGTGNR
-886 EEACPPSEEPR
+886 EGACPLPNGER
-897 PQPP
+897 TQAPP

>member
-1 MTDQLKRIS
+1 MKI
-10 GNRWGTI
+10 GK
-17 FSELPIL
+17 FSL
-24 RVFRFRRGPS
+24 FRRKKTMTEPP
-34 RKELMAVFHVKYDN
+34 RQKVLNAFMVKYDN

-84 TMRAFFHCSRM
+84 TMRAFFHCGRM
-95 IHCIEKMTGRPYLL
+95 IHCIEQMSGRPHPR
-109 LKKVLEDIQQVI
+109 LKKVLEDIQHVI
-121 KGEGSPAG
+121 KGEADPGSLSA
-129 RTSCRDFILTY
+129 CKDFILTY
-140 PQILTH
+140 PQILTR
-146 DLADSVGEK
+146 DLADAVGEK
-155 NANVAEVRNHVH
+155 NANVAEVRNQVH
-167 LTVPNGFAITTAA
+167 LAVPRGFAITTAA
-180 FEHFMAANRLVEV
+180 FDYFMAANRLVEV

-206 ETILQVSEQIQQL
+206 ETILQVSEQIQVL
-219 MAESDVP
+219 MAESEVP
-226 EDLGRM
+226 ADLGRM
-232 ILDAFDEL
+232 IMENYDELDAE
-240 ESGTPASCKPLKISM
+240 TPVARKPLKVSL

-316 VACMEMIPARA
+316 VACMEMISAQV
-327 SGVLYTRN
+327 SGVMYTRN
-335 PVNPVDNRV
+335 PVNAVDNRV

-358 GIVPPDSYFL
+358 GTVPPDSYFL

-381 QEKTARLVGRP
+381 QEKTARLVGRA

-411 SENQARELAA
+411 SEDQTRELAC
-421 AGLKLEAHFGCP
+421 AGLKLENHFSVP
-433 QDVEWALDNQERF
+433 QDVEWALDEANRF
-446 VILQARPLR
+446 VFLQTRPLR
-455 LEGRDSDGKTL
+455 LEGRESDGKSL
-466 DPSIPEGATV
+466 DLEIPEGATV
-476 LLEDVDVAC
+476 LLDDADVAC

-496 RTEADLAAFPDGGVL
+496 RTEDDLAAFPDGGVL
-511 IAVHAS
+511 IAVHTS
-517 PQYVIAMNK
+517 PQYVMAMNK

-558 ATSRITAG
+558 ATALIAPG
-566 TEVTVDAY
+566 AEITVDAY

-579 QGRVP
+579 LGRVP
-584 EVLDSG
+584 EVLNSG
-590 LRHGG
+590 LRHDG

-621 QSAQFAEQNCRTIH
+621 KAPEFAEYSCRTIH
-635 DIMRFIHEKS
+635 DIMRFIHEGAYS
-645 YAVVFQLGDLVTD
+645 AVFELGDLVTD

-664 QLKAPI
+664 KLRAPL

-678 LFGGLKVDAT
+678 LGGGLSVDAT
-688 RVASVTPEDVTSVP
+688 RVASILASEVLSVP
-702 FKALLKGML
+702 FNALLQGML
-711 HKDLVVSQTR
+711 RKDICLQTPR
-721 PVNLSGFLS
+721 PVNLGGFVS
-730 VMSEQMV
+730 VMSRQLLSAPET
-737 SQPGAGAE
+737 GAE
-745 RFGDRSYA
+745 RFGERSYA
-753 IVSDKYLNFSSRVGY
+753 IISDKYLNFSSRVGY

-791 GGAADDVRRS
+791 GGAADDQRRS
-801 RRARMIEKVLGSL
+801 RRARMIEKVLASL
-814 GFLVETTG
+814 GFFVETTG
-822 DRVRARMAKQEE
+822 DRVAARLAKQE
-834 SYLQEKIDILGRLLI
+834 SRVLVEKLDLLGRLLI

-859 TETHVAQLTECFL
+859 TEAAVDQLTDCFMS
-872 QGNYCLDPSAAQNR
+872 GNYNLDPTWGQKAAKAHR
-886 EEACPPSEEPR
+886 VGEAAG
-897 PQPP
+897 

>member
-1 MTDQLKRIS
+1 MKLC
-10 GNRWGTI
+10 
-17 FSELPIL
+17 ELPIFNI
-24 RVFRFRRGPS
+24 FRSRKGPS
-34 RKELMAVFHVKYDN
+34 RQEMMAGFTAKYDN

-59 LKIISDIEQKLRGQ
+59 LKIIADIEQKLRGQ

-95 IHCIEKMTGRPYLL
+95 IHCIEEMSGRPYSS
-109 LKKVLEDIQQVI
+109 LKKALEDIQQVI
-121 KGEGSPAG
+121 KGEGGPAVH
-129 RTSCRDFILTY
+129 TTCKDFILKY
-140 PQILTH
+140 PRITTREF
-146 DLADSVGEK
+146 ADVVGEK
-155 NANVAEVRNHVH
+155 NANVAEVLNHVH
-167 LTVPNGFAITTAA
+167 LAVPRGFAITTAA
-180 FEHFMAANRLVEV
+180 FDHFMAANRLVEV

-206 ETILQVSEQIQQL
+206 ETILQVSEQIQML
-219 MAESDVP
+219 MAESEVP

-232 ILDAFDEL
+232 IVANYDEL
-240 ESGTPASCKPLKISM
+240 AADTPEARRPLKISM

-281 KILEEYKNILASLF
+281 KLLDEYKNILASLF

-304 HMGIPFTDASMA
+304 HMGIPFTEASMA

-327 SGVLYTRN
+327 SGVMYTRN
-335 PVNPVDNRV
+335 PVNAVDNRV

-368 SKDDPPVLLKSRI
+368 SKEEPPVLVKSRI
-381 QEKTARLVGRP
+381 QEKAARLVGRS
-392 DGYVVEEAVAE
+392 DGYVIEEAVAE
-403 ELRQQACL
+403 DMRQKACL
-411 SENQARELAA
+411 TEVQAQALAVS
-421 AGLKLEAHFGCP
+421 GLKLEDHFGVP
-433 QDVEWALDNQERF
+433 QDVEWALDDEDRF
-446 VILQARPLR
+446 IVLQTRPLR
-455 LEGRDSDGKTL
+455 LEGRESDGKSL
-466 DPSIPEGATV
+466 DPGIPEGAAI
-476 LLEDVDVAC
+476 LLEDADVAC
-485 PGIGFGPAVHV
+485 PGIGFGPAVLV
-496 RTEADLAAFPDGGVL
+496 RTESDLAAFPDGGVL

-517 PQYVIAMNK
+517 PQYVMAMNK

-558 ATSRITAG
+558 ATAQITPG

-579 QGRVP
+579 LGRVP
-584 EVLDSG
+584 EVLNSG

-621 QSAQFAEQNCRTIH
+621 RSSQFTELNCRTIH

-664 QLKAPI
+664 RLKAAI

-678 LFGGLKVDAT
+678 LFGGLSVDAT
-688 RVASVTPEDVTSVP
+688 RVAAVTPEHVTSVP
-702 FKALLKGML
+702 FRALLRGML
-711 HKDLVVSQTR
+711 HKELTASQTR

-737 SQPGAGAE
+737 SQSGAGSD

-753 IVSDKYLNFSSRVGY
+753 IISDKYLNFSSRVGY

-791 GGAADDVRRS
+791 GGAADDLRRS

-822 DRVRARMAKQEE
+822 DRVRARMAKQEQL
-834 SYLQEKIDILGRLLI
+834 YLEEKLDLLGRLLI

-859 TETHVAQLTECFL
+859 TEAHVSQLTECFL
-872 QGNYCLDPSAAQNR
+872 QGNYSLDPAGSANR
-886 EEACPPSEEPR
+886 EGACPLPENDQPR
-897 PQPP
+897 A